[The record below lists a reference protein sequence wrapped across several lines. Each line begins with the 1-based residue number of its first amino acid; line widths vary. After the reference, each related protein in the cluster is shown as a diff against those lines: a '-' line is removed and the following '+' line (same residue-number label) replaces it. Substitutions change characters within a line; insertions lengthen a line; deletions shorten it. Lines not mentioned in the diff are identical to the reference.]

1 MMQRIVRKHR
11 AEKWIPVFRENDA
24 TTKDWSQKPN
34 SRIGLLDL
42 QEVRDASRCRIRCLG
57 RISAVL
63 LVPTLLAGC
72 VEVTAPERPIEI
84 NLNIN
89 IRQEVVVSL
98 REDVRELIERN
109 PGVF

>member
-1 MMQRIVRKHR
+1 MMQRYVLEGVRN
-11 AEKWIPVFRENDA
+11 AN
-24 TTKDWSQKPN
+24 
-34 SRIGLLDL
+34 
-42 QEVRDASRCRIRCLG
+42 RDAMRCLG
-57 RISAVL
+57 KIMVVGLA
-63 LVPTLLAGC
+63 PALLAGC

-98 REDVRELIERN
+98 REDVRELIQQN

>member
-1 MMQRIVRKHR
+1 MMRQ
-11 AEKWIPVFRENDA
+11 AL
-24 TTKDWSQKPN
+24 T
-34 SRIGLLDL
+34 
-42 QEVRDASRCRIRCLG
+42 QEGRNASREKMRCLG
-57 RISAVL
+57 RI
-63 LVPTLLAGC
+63 LVVGLAPALLAGC

-98 REDVRELIERN
+98 RGDVRELIQQN